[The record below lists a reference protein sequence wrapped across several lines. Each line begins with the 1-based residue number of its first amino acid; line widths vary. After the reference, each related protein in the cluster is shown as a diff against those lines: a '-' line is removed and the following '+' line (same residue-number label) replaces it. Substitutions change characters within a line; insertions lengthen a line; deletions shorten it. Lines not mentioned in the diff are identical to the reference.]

1 MYESSP
7 IRRLRET
14 LVRARQDRDAQ
25 LLSEVEDGLRWLSS
39 QGYRCCLL
47 DYERRKP
54 AYYVKLLD
62 YANGRLKAQL
72 EYPINPRLKEIQL
85 LPLSHLADY
94 GEVEGAAPQV
104 ERIFRGVAPYIHQK
118 KASLEGLP
126 PGGLLPPPT
135 PQNPARQRRRRREKK
150 VWWYVGGVFLL
161 VVLAHLLAGRLG
173 PYELL

>member
-1 MYESSP
+1 MYEPSP

-14 LVRARQDRDAQ
+14 LVQARQDRDPQ
-25 LLSEVEDGLRWLSS
+25 LLAEVEDGLRWLSS

-47 DYERRKP
+47 DYERRQP
-54 AYYVKLLD
+54 AYYVKLLG

-94 GEVEGAAPQV
+94 GEVEGTAPQV
-104 ERIFRGVAPYIHQK
+104 ERIFRRVAPYIQRK
-118 KASLEGLP
+118 KAVLEGLP
-126 PGGLLPPPT
+126 PGGLLPPRASQHIAGP
-135 PQNPARQRRRRREKK
+135 RGRRREKK
-150 VWWYVGGVFLL
+150 MWWYLGGVFLL
-161 VVLAHLLAGRLG
+161 VVLAHLLATRLA